1 MSTVDHPAAR
11 GRSSA
16 RGSRRGNYS
25 LLFALTLVLVVGFGA
40 MSVDVSLMT
49 MSRLQAQAAAD
60 SASHAAL
67 VVYLQA
73 DDVTTGQ
80 SLGATAAEWVVDHSS
95 VGMGVPTL
103 AGVPEYGAW
112 DFTAPVPAFGAVA
125 PGDTPNAVRVVI
137 ERTGGNAVQL
147 LLAPLL
153 GVHEF
158 EVQATSVAAQEMRAL
173 MVVQDMSCSMMGG
186 PAVHESRFAVE
197 AFFDYIAVKRP
208 QPGDLF
214 ALTMYASSATKV
226 AGCSPC
232 ATTDPMDAPWLP
244 LMPVKGNFNTI
255 SAAIDGICDTTT
267 AATCGTVLGVPS
279 PHPLSGDIGQ
289 MTNPEPAMLQAVEQL
304 VSGADENYFR
314 GMVVFSDGN
323 ANEGN
328 GQAGAVSAA
337 DLAWAND
344 INIWTILLTNGGASP
359 ANMMALTRGVGFY
372 QGSGDPTEIK
382 AMFEEVAR
390 SLPTTFVF

>member
-1 MSTVDHPAAR
+1 MSNPTPPVPARPTLRA
-11 GRSSA
+11 G
-16 RGSRRGNYS
+16 RRGNYS
-25 LLFALTLVLVVGFGA
+25 ILFALTLVMVMGFGA
-40 MSVDVSLMT
+40 LSVDVSLMT
-49 MSRLQAQAAAD
+49 MARLQAQAAAD
-60 SASHAAL
+60 SASHAGL
-67 VVYLQA
+67 VTYLQA
-73 DDVTTGQ
+73 ADVPTGETA
-80 SLGATAAEWVVDHSS
+80 GAVAAQWVVDHAN
-95 VGMGVPTL
+95 VGLGTPTL
-103 AGVPEYGAW
+103 KAAPEFGTWNFA
-112 DFTAPVPAFGAVA
+112 APIPAFGGVD
-125 PGDTPNAVRVVI
+125 PGDTPNAVRVTVQ
-137 ERTGGNAVQL
+137 RVGGNSVPL
-147 LLAPLL
+147 MLAPFL
-153 GVHEF
+153 GVADF
-158 EVQATSVAAQEMRAL
+158 EVEATSIAAQEMRAL
-173 MVVQDMSCSMMGG
+173 AVVQDMSCSMMGG